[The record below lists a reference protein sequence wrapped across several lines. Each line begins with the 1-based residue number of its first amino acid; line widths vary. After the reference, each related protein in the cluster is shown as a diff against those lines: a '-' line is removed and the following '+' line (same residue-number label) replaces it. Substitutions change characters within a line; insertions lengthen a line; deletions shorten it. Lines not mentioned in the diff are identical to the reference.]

1 MMLTPEQIA
10 AIEERGI
17 TQAAEI
23 LGIPRNTLKGRL
35 LKYKLQQ
42 TDQAEFVAPEILSAD
57 EDLESVIDQLE
68 AEDERREKA
77 RASLEWMEYQ
87 VRGDEPF
94 ALVFVGDPHADTC
107 AIRLLREHLT
117 IIENTP
123 RMWAVGLGDWA
134 NHWAPKLRGQYANQT
149 ATERTA
155 LRLVQW
161 MFQKPIWW
169 AIILGNHNGGRWH
182 GDGSAL
188 KWMET
193 ACPTPVQEWQVKFTV
208 SCGGAQWKVWAAH
221 NFPGNSTFNANH
233 GPDKRALYTGAMA
246 DLFVAGDR
254 HVFKLS
260 HDQHEH
266 TGRIFWTARAKGYKR
281 LDLYAEE
288 LGFSGKQTIGHSI
301 GAVFD
306 PRDNSLVC
314 FSDVKKTAQ
323 YLNFLRSI

>member
-1 MMLTPEQIA
+1 MLTESQRA
-10 AIEERGI
+10 TIEELGI
-17 TQAAEI
+17 TQAARI

-35 LKYKLQQ
+35 LSYKLNAP
-42 TDQAEFVAPEILSAD
+42 DVEFIPPEVLSSD
-57 EDLESVIDQLE
+57 EDLETVIAQLE

-87 VRGDEPF
+87 VRGNEPF

-117 IIENTP
+117 IIEETP

-161 MFQKPIWW
+161 MLQKPIWW

-208 SCGGAQWKVWAAH
+208 SCGGAQWKIWAAH

-306 PRDNSLVC
+306 PRDSSLVC

>member
-1 MMLTPEQIA
+1 
-10 AIEERGI
+10 
-17 TQAAEI
+17 
-23 LGIPRNTLKGRL
+23 
-35 LKYKLQQ
+35 
-42 TDQAEFVAPEILSAD
+42 
-57 EDLESVIDQLE
+57 
-68 AEDERREKA
+68 
-77 RASLEWMEYQ
+77 
-87 VRGDEPF
+87 
-94 ALVFVGDPHADTC
+94 
-107 AIRLLREHLT
+107 
-117 IIENTP
+117 
-123 RMWAVGLGDWA
+123 
-134 NHWAPKLRGQYANQT
+134 
-149 ATERTA
+149 
-155 LRLVQW
+155 VQW

-188 KWMET
+188 KWMEN
-193 ACPTPVQEWQVKFTV
+193 ACPTPVQEWQAKFTV
-208 SCGGAQWKVWAAH
+208 TCGDAQWKVWAAH